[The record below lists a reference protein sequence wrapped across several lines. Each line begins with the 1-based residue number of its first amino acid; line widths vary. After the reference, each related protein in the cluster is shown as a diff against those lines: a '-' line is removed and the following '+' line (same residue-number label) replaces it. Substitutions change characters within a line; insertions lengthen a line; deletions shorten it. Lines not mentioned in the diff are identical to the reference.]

1 MPLHTCVSPE
11 GRFVF
16 GIHKPSFSVANHREK
31 DCIESLGQSKEGLRI
46 DNQRNFPAKRVDVAE
61 ASWIFEIANPFSFRG
76 TTFIK
81 KDWADKRA
89 ADPASIKL
97 PPRPEVSLSESLSGI
112 IIDNDPVKLDQ
123 AFRKLPP
130 SVLLAL
136 ATTSTDPDD
145 LVRLARISCPF
156 VADQKD
162 GGPRGLLYES
172 GPDGQLRPIIHN
184 HPLFEAVANNPCLP
198 DHYKTIMVLRPGAQ
212 GGSEI
217 IGEAQSP
224 DHSSHVFE
232 YLRRNSYIAGGH
244 YAANMADDAVRYS
257 VNDLSKDDMT
267 GLRHLYYQ
275 RTFLRMA
282 EQLDLETP
290 PARKSLTGPELEE
303 LRTRIAARLQT
314 NSRPA
319 LQFNATLWGWN
330 YGFDFAPS
338 LYRLHASHQQIHQ
351 QFAMLPDK
359 IADGEGGYRP
369 AYGCGDL
376 VADCAKRFRQETGRD
391 FFAAYLA
398 AIRTNT
404 RTDGAVSGPANLVI
418 HQDDNV
424 ILFVPKAQTSQWEVQ
439 LICLKQ
445 VGNIV
450 EADLATRASLDLAM
464 LVAMKTLG
472 ALGVRMVTTIEFPKR
487 IDSADRDQRLL
498 YSFLPKLPE
507 SPGAFSEAQ
516 LRWINGH
523 YPEDFAEA
531 CRQAQSRIKY

>member
-16 GIHKPSFSVANHREK
+16 GIHKPSFSVANHREN
-31 DCIESLGQSKEGLRI
+31 DFVAPLGQDKAGLRI
-46 DNQRNFPAKRVDVAE
+46 DNQRNFPARRVEVAE

-81 KDWADKRA
+81 KDWADKCA
-89 ADPASIKL
+89 ADPAAIKL
-97 PPRPEVSLSESLSGI
+97 SPRPEVSLSESLSGI
-112 IIDNDPVKLDQ
+112 INGNDPEKLDQ
-123 AFRKLPP
+123 AFRKLPAP
-130 SVLLAL
+130 VLLAI
-136 ATTSTDPDD
+136 ASTSTDPHD
-145 LVRLARISCPF
+145 LVRLAKISCPI
-156 VADQKD
+156 VADKK
-162 GGPRGLLYES
+162 GAPSGLLYES
-172 GPDGQLRPIIHN
+172 GPDGQPRPIIHD
-184 HPLFEAVANNPCLP
+184 HPLFEVVANNPCLP
-198 DHYKTIMVLRPGAQ
+198 DHYKTIMVLKPGAQ

-217 IGEAQSP
+217 VGETQSP
-224 DHSSHVFE
+224 DQSSHVFE

-257 VNDLSKDDMT
+257 VNDLSRDDMT

-290 PARKSLTGPELEE
+290 AARKTLTGPELEE
-303 LRTRIAARLQT
+303 LRTIITDRLQT
-314 NSRPA
+314 KSPPA

-369 AYGCGDL
+369 AFGCGDL
-376 VADCAKRFRQETGRD
+376 VADCAARFRQETGRD
-391 FFAAYLA
+391 FFASYLT

-404 RTDGAVSGPANLVI
+404 RTDGRATGPANLVI

-424 ILFVPKAQTSQWEVQ
+424 ILFVPKAQTSQWEIQ

-464 LVAMKTLG
+464 LVAIKTLG
-472 ALGVRMVTTIEFPKR
+472 ALGVRMVTTIEFSKR
-487 IDSADRDQRLL
+487 IDLADRDQRLL

-516 LRWINGH
+516 LRWITGH

>member
-11 GRFVF
+11 GCFVF
-16 GIHKPSFSVANHREK
+16 GIHKPSFNVANHREN
-31 DCIESLGQSKEGLRI
+31 DFVEPLGQNEEGSPI
-46 DNQRNFPAKRVDVAE
+46 DNQRNFPANRVNVAE
-61 ASWIFEIANPFSFRG
+61 ATWIFEIPNPFSFRG

-89 ADPASIKL
+89 ADPSSIKL
-97 PPRPEVSLSESLSGI
+97 PPRSEVSLSASLSEI
-112 IIDNDPVKLDQ
+112 ISSNDPAKLDQ
-123 AFRKLPP
+123 TFCELPKP
-130 SVLLAL
+130 ILLAT
-136 ATTSTDPDD
+136 ATTSTDPND
-145 LVRLARISCPF
+145 LVRLAKISCPF
-156 VADQKD
+156 AADQN
-162 GGPRGLLYES
+162 GGPTGLLYES
-172 GPDGQLRPIIHN
+172 SHDGQPRPIIHDQ
-184 HPLFEAVANNPCLP
+184 PLFEAVANNPCLP
-198 DHYKTIMVLRPGAQ
+198 DRYKIIMVIRPGAQ

-217 IGEAQSP
+217 VGESRSE

-257 VNDLSKDDMT
+257 VNDLTRDDMT

-290 PARKSLTGPELEE
+290 SARKTLTGLELEE
-303 LRTRIAARLQT
+303 LRSIIVSRLKEK
-314 NSRPA
+314 SAVP

-351 QFAMLPDK
+351 QFAMLPAE
-359 IADGEGGYRP
+359 IADCEGGDRP

-376 VADCAKRFRQETGRD
+376 VEDCAHRFRQETGRD
-391 FFAAYLA
+391 FFESYLA
-398 AIRTNT
+398 AIQANT
-404 RTDGAVSGPANLVI
+404 RTDGKNTGPASLVI
-418 HQDDNV
+418 HQDENV
-424 ILFVPKAQTSQWEVQ
+424 MLFVPKAQTSQWELQ

-450 EADLATRASLDLAM
+450 EGDLATRASLDLAM
-464 LVAMKTLG
+464 LVAMKTLD
-472 ALGVRMVTTIEFPKR
+472 ALGARMVTTIEFPKR
-487 IDSADRDQRLL
+487 IDSPDRDQRLL

-531 CRQAQSRIKY
+531 CRQAQSRITY

>member
-16 GIHKPSFSVANHREK
+16 GIHKPSFSVANQREN
-31 DCIESLGQSKEGLRI
+31 DFVEPLGQNKASLRI
-46 DNQRNFPAKRVDVAE
+46 DNRRNFPSKRVDAAE

-89 ADPASIKL
+89 AEPASIKL
-97 PPRPEVSLSESLSGI
+97 PPRPEVSLSDSLSKINGTNNSI
-112 IIDNDPVKLDQ
+112 KLDQ
-123 AFRKLPP
+123 AFRELPKP
-130 SVLLAL
+130 VLLAL
-136 ATTSTDPDD
+136 ATTSTDPND
-145 LVRLARISCPF
+145 LVRLARMSCPF
-156 VADQKD
+156 VADQNGD
-162 GGPRGLLYES
+162 STGLLYKS
-172 GPDGQLRPIIHN
+172 SPDGQPGPIIHDP
-184 HPLFEAVANNPCLP
+184 PLFEAVVNNPCLP
-198 DHYKTIMVLRPGAQ
+198 DRYKTIMVLRPGAQ

-217 IGEAQSP
+217 VGEAQSP

-257 VNDLSKDDMT
+257 VNDLSREDMT

-290 PARKSLTGPELEE
+290 PARQTLTGPELEE
-303 LRTRIAARLQT
+303 LRILIF
-314 NSRPA
+314 NKLKEDSVPP

-330 YGFDFAPS
+330 YGFDFAPT

-376 VADCAKRFRQETGRD
+376 VADCAERFRQETGRD
-391 FFAAYLA
+391 FFASYLA

-404 RTDGAVSGPANLVI
+404 RTDGGVTGPANLVI